1 VTQIRHVTRTKSTLL
16 SREFQSWLEERDG
29 VLKLVQS
36 TEVHNMS
43 DEQAKEDHLGSEDDN
58 EEDLANRM
66 DECEV

>member
-29 VLKLVQS
+29 ALRLVQP
-36 TEVHNMS
+36 TELHDTS
-43 DEQAKEDHLGSEDDN
+43 DEEAKEDHLGCEDDI
-58 EEDLANRM
+58 EDDLANRM